1 MNENDCTRS
10 HFQYLQTERE
20 TENAQKQKHTQT
32 HKTFHTQIH
41 THTPSLSPSGA
52 ATPHAQKRQPTTA
65 ITFIVI
71 VVMLVAGSPTTTPIL
86 FLSSFPNHSRQSE
99 VVRQLLFVFS
109 LSLSLSLQRTQ
120 SPLGP
125 ISLQLLQP
133 PCLQKRVTF
142 VTYTPLPGKKAHR
155 AHDCCDSEVR
165 DTRT

>member
-1 MNENDCTRS
+1 MKMIAPGHISNTCR
-10 HFQYLQTERE
+10 QRE

-32 HKTFHTQIH
+32 HKTHHTQIH

-99 VVRQLLFVFS
+99 VVRQLLFVFF
-109 LSLSLSLQRTQ
+109 LSLSLSHFSARRVPWGPYRSSYSNPRVYKSG
-120 SPLGP
+120 SPL
-125 ISLQLLQP
+125 
-133 PCLQKRVTF
+133 
-142 VTYTPLPGKKAHR
+142 
-155 AHDCCDSEVR
+155 
-165 DTRT
+165 